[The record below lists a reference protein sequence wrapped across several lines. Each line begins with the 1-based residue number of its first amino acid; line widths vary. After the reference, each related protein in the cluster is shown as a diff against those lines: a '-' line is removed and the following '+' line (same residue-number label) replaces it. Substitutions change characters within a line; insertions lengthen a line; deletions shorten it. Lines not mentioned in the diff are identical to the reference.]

1 MVRSSAT
8 VRREADLNPAAPL
21 HMADNPESPEPFS
34 LKRWSQRK
42 RAAAQ
47 AAPTQA
53 LPTPAAATP
62 AAIAPADAAPV
73 PDTSP
78 PLPPVDSLTFDSDYS
93 AFMQPKI
100 AEETKRAALRKLF
113 SDPSFNV
120 MDGLDI
126 YVGDYTQ
133 SDPMPSGMLEKL
145 TAAYAMLD
153 PVEPAHDENG
163 GADENAGATSAATT
177 IESAP
182 AADADLL
189 EEHVTDSPAEPAPST
204 PDTTAG
210 DTSPKSGS
218 T

>member
-1 MVRSSAT
+1 
-8 VRREADLNPAAPL
+8 
-21 HMADNPESPEPFS
+21 MADNTETPKPFS

-42 RAAAQ
+42 LAAAQ
-47 AAPTQA
+47 TAPPQPSPTTAAA
-53 LPTPAAATP
+53 VPAAM
-62 AAIAPADAAPV
+62 APVDAAPAAV
-73 PDTSP
+73 ADPSP

-145 TAAYAMLD
+145 TAVYAMLD
-153 PVEPAHDENG
+153 PAEPGQADTTDATGATTTAAPASAADVESLEAAVTEAPVAPAQSTPEASSRDTPLKS
-163 GADENAGATSAATT
+163 AGA
-177 IESAP
+177 
-182 AADADLL
+182 
-189 EEHVTDSPAEPAPST
+189 
-204 PDTTAG
+204 
-210 DTSPKSGS
+210 
-218 T
+218 

>member
-1 MVRSSAT
+1 
-8 VRREADLNPAAPL
+8 
-21 HMADNPESPEPFS
+21 MADIPETSEPFS

-47 AAPTQA
+47 TEAAHAPPAPATEAPAAMVTAGAAPA
-53 LPTPAAATP
+53 V
-62 AAIAPADAAPV
+62 V
-73 PDTSP
+73 PEPSR
-78 PLPPVDSLTFDSDYS
+78 PLPPVDTLTFDSDYS

-133 SDPMPSGMLEKL
+133 SDPMPSGMLDKL

-153 PVEPAHDENG
+153 PVEPVRDEKSDAAAAATIAAPASAAE
-163 GADENAGATSAATT
+163 ADQLESAAT
-177 IESAP
+177 E
-182 AADADLL
+182 
-189 EEHVTDSPAEPAPST
+189 SPAEPAQST
-204 PDTTAG
+204 PEG
-210 DTSPKSGS
+210 DANSEASDASPTSGNA
-218 T
+218 

>member
-1 MVRSSAT
+1 
-8 VRREADLNPAAPL
+8 
-21 HMADNPESPEPFS
+21 MADNPETPEPFS

-47 AAPTQA
+47 TEPAHA
-53 LPTPAAATP
+53 LPTPAAEAP
-62 AAIAPADAAPV
+62 AAMVTADAAPAAV
-73 PDTSP
+73 PDPSP

-153 PVEPAHDENG
+153 PVEPARVEET
-163 GADENAGATSAATT
+163 AAASAAT
-177 IESAP
+177 
-182 AADADLL
+182 AADPVSVPEADLL
-189 EEHVTDSPAEPAPST
+189 ETPVTEPPAEPAPST
-204 PDTTAG
+204 LEATAR
-210 DTSPKSGS
+210 DTSPKSGNA
-218 T
+218 

>member
-113 SDPSFNV
+113 SDPRFNV

-126 YVGDYTQ
+126 YIDDYTK
-133 SDPMPSGMLEKL
+133 SDPIPPEMLAKL
-145 TAAYAMLD
+145 
-153 PVEPAHDENG
+153 VHG
-163 GADENAGATSAATT
+163 RR
-177 IESAP
+177 
-182 AADADLL
+182 LL
-189 EEHVTDSPAEPAPST
+189 GLPPEPAPGDPGGAAPDGPST
-204 PDTTAG
+204 AATVATAEPDAPVPATAPDAAASNPVG
-210 DTSPKSGS
+210 EPAANNAPDEPAPR
-218 T
+218 